1 MKRQSTLNLNGQIVD
16 LSTPQV
22 MGIVNVTPDSF
33 YAGSRRSGDKAIT
46 ERIEQIVA
54 EGGSMVDVG
63 GCSTRPG
70 NKLPDEAEEMARLR
84 PALRILREQ
93 FPALPVSVDTFRS
106 NVAKMACQEYGA
118 AIVNDISG
126 GLGDEAMFR
135 TIGALGVA
143 YILMHIAGS
152 VETMHAEAV
161 YEPNV
166 ETAVADFF
174 IKRVQALRAEG
185 VKDIILDAGFGFSKS
200 PADNYRLLAHCN
212 DAFTDLGLP
221 LLVGISRKRMIW
233 RLLDSNPDEALNG
246 TTVLNTVALLL
257 GGADILRVHDVRE
270 AVEAVRLVAQVNPY
284 LTH

>member
-135 TIGALGVA
+135 TVGALGVA

-152 VETMHAEAV
+152 VETMHTEPM

-233 RLLDSNPDEALNG
+233 RLLDSSPDEALNG

-284 LTH
+284 LTR

>member
-135 TIGALGVA
+135 TVGALGVA

-152 VETMHAEAV
+152 VETMHIEAV

-284 LTH
+284 LTR

>member
-135 TIGALGVA
+135 TVGALGVA

-152 VETMHAEAV
+152 VETIHTEAV

-284 LTH
+284 LTR

>member
-126 GLGDEAMFR
+126 LSL
-135 TIGALGVA
+135 I
-143 YILMHIAGS
+143 HI
-152 VETMHAEAV
+152 
-161 YEPNV
+161 
-166 ETAVADFF
+166 
-174 IKRVQALRAEG
+174 
-185 VKDIILDAGFGFSKS
+185 
-200 PADNYRLLAHCN
+200 
-212 DAFTDLGLP
+212 
-221 LLVGISRKRMIW
+221 
-233 RLLDSNPDEALNG
+233 
-246 TTVLNTVALLL
+246 
-257 GGADILRVHDVRE
+257 
-270 AVEAVRLVAQVNPY
+270 
-284 LTH
+284 